1 MTFPKAKDKPI
12 YDKISEYFANA
23 ADLGG
28 GRQKSHI
35 EAEERKKKQSQK
47 ASKAS
52 SIELNGSFSSNS
64 EESDHSDSLWKS
76 QPNKGSRLQN
86 TLKNRILVISI
97 EMTHWRMNHIAPLL
111 GKKGRKPKG
120 SLPTHQQLHVMAWE
134 HLISVLMIS
143 IDYYFITLT
152 TS

>member
-64 EESDHSDSLWKS
+64 EKSDNCDPLWKS
-76 QPNKGSRLQN
+76 PTKQRKSSEHFEESDFSDFDRNDSSADESNSP
-86 TLKNRILVISI
+86 VV
-97 EMTHWRMNHIAPLL
+97 
-111 GKKGRKPKG
+111 GKKRKEAKRVIANPSTASRDG
-120 SLPTHQQLHVMAWE
+120 VGTFDFSSYDL
-134 HLISVLMIS
+134 
-143 IDYYFITLT
+143 D
-152 TS
+152 

>member
-1 MTFPKAKDKPI
+1 MITYALIRKNVLILNSLIHHLVAIKMTFPKAKDKPI

-64 EESDHSDSLWKS
+64 EKSDNCDPLWKS
-76 QPNKGSRLQN
+76 PTKQRKSSEHFEESDFSDFDRNDSSD
-86 TLKNRILVISI
+86 ISSYD
-97 EMTHWRMNHIAPLL
+97 L
-111 GKKGRKPKG
+111 
-120 SLPTHQQLHVMAWE
+120 
-134 HLISVLMIS
+134 
-143 IDYYFITLT
+143 D
-152 TS
+152 